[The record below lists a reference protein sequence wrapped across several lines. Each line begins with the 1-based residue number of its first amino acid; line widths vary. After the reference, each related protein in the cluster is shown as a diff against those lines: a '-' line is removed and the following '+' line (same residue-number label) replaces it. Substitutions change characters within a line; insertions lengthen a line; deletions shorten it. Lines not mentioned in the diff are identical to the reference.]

1 MIIGAEKAEKAAD
14 EEVNENGKHPGESG
28 FQYYE
33 G

>member
-28 FQYYE
+28 YHYA